1 MQTSSIFT
9 VTGTKPRQDKKKT
22 GALGGVNY
30 RVEPLLLVQ
39 ELGEIL
45 RRRTQHALLL
55 KILDPSLWFLVEPV
69 WDSRTRNTL
78 LYRSNQKGKA
88 TIPER
93 VVANAKSN

>member
-1 MQTSSIFT
+1 M
-9 VTGTKPRQDKKKT
+9 KT
-22 GALGGVNY
+22 NGNVGRVRY

-69 WDSRTRNTL
+69 WDPHTQSTL
-78 LYRSNQKGKA
+78 SYHSINRKRLKFQKESLQ
-88 TIPER
+88 I
-93 VVANAKSN
+93 